1 MPGLQVGVVLDL
13 FVSDSFCMIEVEHPR
28 RQINH
33 ERVGMGDK
41 GGERNPGLDGKKPN
55 ILLSTGTVNTTKSLL
70 RQRSQ
75 IVQYLVELINTTKR
89 L

>member
-1 MPGLQVGVVLDL
+1 MVLGL
-13 FVSDSFCMIEVEHPR
+13 FASDSFRMIEVEHPR
-28 RQINH
+28 RQIDR
-33 ERVGMGDK
+33 ERVGTGDK

-70 RQRSQ
+70 RRRSQ
-75 IVQYLVELINTTKR
+75 IVQYLVELIDATKR